1 MAPKELDYLII
12 GPAHPFRGGIA
23 ETQHELA
30 KALLEQ
36 GYTVRLITFTK
47 LYLAQPVR
55 SATPEHHGHSRVQ
68 SRRCAPE
75 SGHPGEPPD
84 APSRWRGVGEDTNH
98 PQAFWP

>member
-36 GYTVRLITFTK
+36 GYTVTSAAHALGVTRKTLHKWQHRSGIKQIRWTQQV
-47 LYLAQPVR
+47 LR
-55 SATPEHHGHSRVQ
+55 SAQTCFSP
-68 SRRCAPE
+68 
-75 SGHPGEPPD
+75 
-84 APSRWRGVGEDTNH
+84 
-98 PQAFWP
+98 